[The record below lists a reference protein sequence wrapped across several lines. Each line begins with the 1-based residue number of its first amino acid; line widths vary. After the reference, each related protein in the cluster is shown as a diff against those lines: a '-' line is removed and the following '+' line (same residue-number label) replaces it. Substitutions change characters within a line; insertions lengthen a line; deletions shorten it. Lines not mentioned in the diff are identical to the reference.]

1 MNCPLLVSAMLAT
14 VILTLPAFAA
24 ESVTG
29 KARIVDGDTVEV
41 AGTRFRL
48 KGIDAPERGQMC
60 QDILQQPFD
69 CGATAVRTLV
79 DLTKG
84 QKVTCESVRQDR
96 FGRTI
101 GICRLPSGLELN
113 TEMVRKGQAVVFGR
127 SLRRYRAAEDE
138 ARLAH
143 AGLWAGSFEDPAC
156 WRAQRRGQECR
167 ERRLPN

>member
-1 MNCPLLVSAMLAT
+1 MNRIPPLPALLA
-14 VILTLPAFAA
+14 IALLTLPAQAL
-24 ESVTG
+24 EVSTG
-29 KARIVDGDTVEV
+29 KARIIDGDTIEV

-84 QKVTCESVRQDR
+84 QKVTCEAVRQDR
-96 FGRTI
+96 FKRTI
-101 GICRLPSGLELN
+101 GTCRLPSGLELN
-113 TEMVRKGQAVVFGR
+113 TEMLRQGQAVAFGR
-127 SLRRYRAAEDE
+127 SLRRHRAAEDE

-143 AGLWAGSFEDPAC
+143 AGLWAGTFEEPAC
-156 WRAQRRGQECR
+156 WRAQRRGKECR
-167 ERRLPN
+167 DRLPKG